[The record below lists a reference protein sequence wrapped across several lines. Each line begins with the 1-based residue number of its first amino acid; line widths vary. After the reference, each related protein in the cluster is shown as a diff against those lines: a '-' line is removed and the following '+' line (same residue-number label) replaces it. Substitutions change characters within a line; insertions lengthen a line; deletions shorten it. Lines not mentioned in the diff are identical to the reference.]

1 MDPRSSQFSEKDNSN
16 LRTLA
21 SNSMQ
26 QPGEP
31 SVYDHRLADMA
42 GRQVH
47 TMDEQMS
54 TLDELL
60 STSPEIFQS
69 IIEDPTLAEQWG
81 INPIALSEYMI
92 YIHKQSDWRFRSEIE
107 VDGFF
112 LDGLGPK
119 HIQRKAQMQG
129 QDNTPNASVAKKRGR
144 RERNWEFQPSKSKPG
159 LSDLRIPLLR
169 DSNNLVLYDI
179 VMKPPKDTT
188 SKATP

>member
-1 MDPRSSQFSEKDNSN
+1 
-16 LRTLA
+16 
-21 SNSMQ
+21 MQ
-26 QPGEP
+26 QPREINVDDQPVDDMETAPAVGSLGPPHPTESDRQDSIFGELDDLVDTKTTSKDFTLFELSGIDP
-31 SVYDHRLADMA
+31 MA
-42 GRQVH
+42 
-47 TMDEQMS
+47 TESMS
-54 TLDELL
+54 
-60 STSPEIFQS
+60 Q
-69 IIEDPTLAEQWG
+69 
-81 INPIALSEYMI
+81 I

-188 SKATP
+188 SKATQPKRQKQ